1 MLQLEASFL
10 DVVREWGESIES
22 KDQYTSGHCERV
34 ANIACEL
41 ARLAGVDDRTMTWFR
56 AGALLHDVGKL
67 VVPSEILNKPGPL
80 TPEQR
85 CVMERHPVAGADML
99 GDIDFPWD
107 IRPMVR
113 HHHERWDGGGYPD
126 RLRAEQIPLAA
137 RILCLA
143 DVFDALTTAR
153 SYRPAYS
160 RDGALAIMRESIGT
174 MFDPSALSTLSRS
187 RRR

>member
-1 MLQLEASFL
+1 
-10 DVVREWGESIES
+10 
-22 KDQYTSGHCERV
+22 
-34 ANIACEL
+34 
-41 ARLAGVDDRTMTWFR
+41 
-56 AGALLHDVGKL
+56 
-67 VVPSEILNKPGPL
+67 
-80 TPEQR
+80 
-85 CVMERHPVAGADML
+85 
-99 GDIDFPWD
+99 
-107 IRPMVR
+107 MVR

-174 MFDPSALSTLSRS
+174 MFDPSLFPLFLEVVEGERAITLPAFPSPLALPETRQIARLA
-187 RRR
+187 